1 MSDEITL
8 TERLIR
14 GLQERMDELEG
25 QTGTIRNFLS
35 QGLPEVVNQCV
46 FRLHRL
52 DSQLAQLRDEWCNAR
67 TRLETLESEQG
78 SRGTFDEE
86 PPPF

>member
-1 MSDEITL
+1 MADEITL

-25 QTGTIRNFLS
+25 QAGSIRNFLS

-52 DSQLAQLRDEWCNAR
+52 DSQLAQIRDEWCSAR
-67 TRLETLESEQG
+67 IRLSNLEQDQG
-78 SRGTFDEE
+78 ERGTFDEE